1 MPKSRSLFPILA
13 CIASLASVACGR
25 DSAIDGVRASEP
37 TVATSSHDN
46 SATSVVQ
53 AMPWSPSD
61 EAALARDFPRREAPT
76 LQKPSVKGAVAVIV
90 YRHTYHAFADS
101 YGYDTEILRFYAGVG
116 AAIDRIERAALAEGK
131 EKPLDSY
138 SLERNGKSVRL
149 SGGDERPRS
158 ARYET
163 DPLSVSLERDG
174 GKITYIRPAQGK
186 ARVDRDGGARD
197 YELWSLASSP
207 HSTETRAG
215 AITRRGQ
222 FYAAGGN
229 SWRFAEDVEGDAD
242 KAESTVVDAYA
253 DAGGFLLRV
262 DGVEAIQES
271 GVWLGG
277 TGTAALLEY
286 WALAECL
293 LGERSYLAPLFARL
307 VMDS

>member
-1 MPKSRSLFPILA
+1 MPKSRSLLAILA
-13 CIASLASVACGR
+13 CVASLASVACGR
-25 DSAIDGVRASEP
+25 DRAIDGFRASKP
-37 TVATSSHDN
+37 TVAPSFQGD
-46 SATSVVQ
+46 SATSLVQ
-53 AMPWSPSD
+53 AMPWIPSD
-61 EAALARDFPRREAPT
+61 EAALARDFPRREAPA
-76 LQKPSVKGAVAVIV
+76 LREPSAKGAVAVIV

-101 YGYDTEILRFYAGVG
+101 YGYDTEILRFYAGAG
-116 AAIDRIERAALAEGK
+116 AAIERIERAALSEGE

-163 DPLSVSLERDG
+163 GPLSVSLERDG
-174 GKITYIRPAQGK
+174 ARVAYIRQAQGK

-207 HSTETRAG
+207 HFTETRAG

-222 FYAAGGN
+222 FYAAGED

-242 KAESTVVDAYA
+242 KAESTVADAYA
-253 DAGGFLLRV
+253 DTGGFLLKV

-277 TGTAALLEY
+277 AGTAALLEY

-307 VMDS
+307 AMDS